1 MASRALSTTNER
13 PPTMADAEEDQATK
27 KCKYRERDSTLV
39 REGISFRVK
48 VAAAKD
54 LDVEKDL
61 AAENEVDFD
70 EKEIVISL
78 KGPIPV
84 VDFSDQLEQRPA
96 IGKRL

>member
-1 MASRALSTTNER
+1 MNDLLQWLMLKKIR
-13 PPTMADAEEDQATK
+13 PQKSANTGTS
-27 KCKYRERDSTLV
+27 STLV
-39 REGISFRVK
+39 REGISFRDK